1 MAPGG
6 GRIVVERRD
15 RLDALRAP
23 ASAGRLTPRV
33 AGSHPADKAADAHR
47 APGAGGMRGRA
58 VLSF

>member
-1 MAPGG
+1 M
-6 GRIVVERRD
+6 VERRD